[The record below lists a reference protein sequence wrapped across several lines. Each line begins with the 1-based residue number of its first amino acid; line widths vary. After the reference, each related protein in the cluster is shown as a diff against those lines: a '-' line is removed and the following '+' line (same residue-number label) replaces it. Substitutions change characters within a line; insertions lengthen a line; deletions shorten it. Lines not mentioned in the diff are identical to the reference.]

1 MVQDDQGSITPNPA
15 QDKIGAVMVIGA
27 GVSGIQAALDAANS
41 GFKVYLVDKASSIGG
56 KMSQLDKTFPTND
69 CSMCILSPK
78 FLECAT
84 NPNISIMTDTEV
96 EAVEGEAG
104 DFTAHLVQQPRY
116 VDLNKC
122 TGCGV
127 CAEYCPINVRD
138 DYNAG
143 LGTVK
148 CIHLPFPQ
156 AVPAV
161 SVVDPAHCLFLQRK
175 ECQICV
181 PTCNTRAID
190 FHQRPGK
197 QEIRVGGIILAP
209 GYEVFDPSQQS
220 LYGYNRFRNVIT
232 SLEYERLLSASGPNG
247 GVLRR
252 PSDGSTPAKIAWIQ
266 CVGSRDVSAGNTYCS
281 SVCCMYAMKQVI
293 LSKEHI
299 PSLEAVVLHNDV
311 RAFGK
316 GFERYY
322 DRAKGTEGVRFE
334 WAKPSVVGEDPETH
348 AVTLRYRLD
357 GARVREE
364 AFDLV
369 VLSVGLTSPSSNRE
383 LAEKIGIGVDEDGF
397 CKTTSVFHP
406 METDRPGIYACGVFC
421 GPMDI
426 PDSVTMA
433 GGAAALATAQV
444 TKARGTLVSEKA
456 YPSERDIR
464 GEPPRVGV
472 FVCHCGTNIIK
483 GVDVPNVVDYAKT
496 LDGVAHAQEDTF
508 SCSIDS
514 ITRMVETIK
523 EKDLNRV
530 VVAACTPRTHE
541 PVFQDALKQAGLNP
555 FLFEM
560 TNIRE
565 HCAWVHMGEKQ
576 AATGKAR
583 DLVRMATTKAGMLAP
598 LVQKPYTI
606 LHSAL
611 VIGGGISGMVCAL
624 SLANQGIKVHLI
636 EKKGS
641 LGGMAGRLRYT
652 VEGEEVPSYLN
663 GLIERVYHHL
673 FIQVHTEAEIRD
685 FSGYVGNFRT
695 TLEMGNR
702 RTFVDIPH
710 GVAVVATGA
719 REFRPDEYLY
729 GQDDGVM
736 THLELEKEISAQ
748 SERIGSCRSLV
759 MIQCVG
765 SRDSERPY
773 CSRVCCGQ
781 AVKNAVRL
789 KKVTPEMKIY
799 VLYRDMRTYG
809 LMENVYRE
817 AAENGVTFIRYHEED
832 KPEVESNNNGFQ
844 VTVTEPT
851 LGQKL
856 ILQADLLSLAAAT
869 IPAEGN
875 HTLSQALKIPLNPD
889 GFFMEAHMKLRP
901 VDFPTDGIYL
911 CGLAHGPKSISDS
924 IAQGH
929 AAASRAMTVLSREE
943 MRGEGAISRV
953 DARKCTGCGV
963 CEEVCPFH
971 AVEVNSELGTAV
983 VNSALCKGCGLCA
996 ASCRSG
1002 ALDVMGNNEE
1012 QVLSLVAALFE
1023 ESGFETRNS
1032 KLETRDSEFVKKVR
1046 CGHSI

>member
-1 MVQDDQGSITPNPA
+1 MGQIDPGSEIPNA
-15 QDKIGAVMVIGA
+15 MQEKIGAVMVVGA
-27 GVSGIQAALDAANS
+27 GVSGIQAALDTANA
-41 GFKVYLVDKASSIGG
+41 GFKVYLVDKSPSIGG

-84 NPNISIMTDTEV
+84 NPNISILTDSEV
-96 EAVEGEAG
+96 DAVQGEAG
-104 DFTAHLVQQPRY
+104 DFTVRLVQRPRY
-116 VDLNKC
+116 VDPEKC

-127 CAEYCPINVRD
+127 CSEYCPVGVRD

-143 LGTVK
+143 LASVK
-148 CIHLPFPQ
+148 CIHLPFAQ

-181 PTCNTRAID
+181 PACRTRAID
-190 FHQRPGK
+190 FHQQARK
-197 QEIRVGGIILAP
+197 NEIRVGSIILAP
-209 GYEVFDPSQQS
+209 GYEVFDPSRQS
-220 LYGYNRFRNVIT
+220 LYGYGRYRNVVT

-266 CVGSRDVSAGNTYCS
+266 CVGSRDVSAKKPYCS

-299 PSLEAVVLHNDV
+299 PPLEAVILHNDV

-322 DRAKGTEGVRFE
+322 ERAKGLEGVRFQ

-357 GARVREE
+357 GTRVREE

-369 VLSVGLTSPSSNRE
+369 VLSVGINAPPGNRA
-383 LAEKIGIGVDEDGF
+383 LAETMGISLNEDGF
-397 CKTTSVFHP
+397 CQPSSAFHP
-406 METDRPGIYACGVFC
+406 METERAGIYACGAFC

-433 GGAAALATAQV
+433 GGSAALATQKLALS
-444 TKARGTLVSEKA
+444 RGTLISEKS
-456 YPSERDIR
+456 YPPERDTR

-483 GVDVPNVVDYAKT
+483 GVDVPDVVAYAKT
-496 LDGVAHAQEDTF
+496 LGGVVHAQEETF

-514 ITRMVETIK
+514 IRRMVQTIQD
-523 EKDLNRV
+523 KDLNRV
-530 VVAACTPRTHE
+530 IVAACTPRTHE
-541 PVFQDALKQAGLNP
+541 PVFRDALKQAGLNP

-560 TNIRE
+560 CNIRE
-565 HCAWVHMGEKQ
+565 HCAWVHVGDKKT
-576 AATGKAR
+576 ATAKAR
-583 DLVRMATTKAGMLAP
+583 DLVRMAATKAGLLSP
-598 LVQKPYTI
+598 LVQHPYSI
-606 LHSAL
+606 LRSAL

-624 SLANQGIKVHLI
+624 SLANQGIKVHLV
-636 EKKGS
+636 EKS
-641 LGGMAGRLRYT
+641 DTLGGMAARLRYT
-652 VEGEEVPSYLN
+652 VEGDPVQPYLKE
-663 GLIERVYHHL
+663 LIRKIYHHL
-673 FIQVHTEAEIRD
+673 LIQVHTGAHIRD

-695 TLEMGNR
+695 SLQTGER
-702 RTFVDIPH
+702 RTLTDISH
-710 GVAVVATGA
+710 GVTVVATGA
-719 REFRPDEYLY
+719 GEYRPDEYLY
-729 GQDDGVM
+729 GRDDRVM
-736 THLELEKEISAQ
+736 THLELEEEIS
-748 SERIGSCRSLV
+748 SRKERIQSCRSLV

-781 AVKNAVRL
+781 AVKNALQL
-789 KKVTPEMKIY
+789 KKINPEMKIY

-817 AAENGVTFIRYHEED
+817 AADNGVMFIRYHESD
-832 KPEVESNNNGFQ
+832 KPLVEAGSSGMQ

-851 LGQKL
+851 LGRKL
-856 ILQADLLSLAAAT
+856 LLQADLVSLAAAT
-869 IPAEGN
+869 VPSPEN
-875 HTLSQALKIPLNPD
+875 HALSQALKIPLNPD

-901 VDFPTDGIYL
+901 VDFPTDGIYF
-911 CGLAHGPKSISDS
+911 CGLAHGPKPISES

-929 AAASRAMTVLSREE
+929 AAASRAMTVLSQKE
-943 MRGEGAISRV
+943 MRGEGAICRV
-953 DARKCTGCGV
+953 DTRKCTGCAV
-963 CEEVCPFH
+963 CAEVCPFH
-971 AVEVNSELGTAV
+971 AVEVDAERGYCSGEQRPVQGV
-983 VNSALCKGCGLCA
+983 RSLCGIVQKRRPGCDGI
-996 ASCRSG
+996 
-1002 ALDVMGNNEE
+1002 
-1012 QVLSLVAALFE
+1012 Q
-1023 ESGFETRNS
+1023 
-1032 KLETRDSEFVKKVR
+1032 
-1046 CGHSI
+1046 

>member
-1 MVQDDQGSITPNPA
+1 MSEKKHEPA
-15 QDKIGAVMVIGA
+15 NFDAAGKPVGAVMVVGA

-41 GFKVYLVDKASSIGG
+41 GFKVYLVDKSPSIGG

-84 NPNISIMTDTEV
+84 NPNIDIMTDAHV
-96 EAVEGEAG
+96 EGVYGEAG
-104 DFTAHLVQQPRY
+104 NFTVNLVQQPRY
-116 VDLNKC
+116 VDADKC

-127 CAEYCPINVRD
+127 CAEYCPVGIRD

-143 LGTVK
+143 LATIK

-156 AVPAV
+156 AVPAI
-161 SVVDPAHCLFLQRK
+161 SVVDPSRCLFLQRT

-181 PTCNTRAID
+181 PTCNVRAID
-190 FHQRPGK
+190 FHQHPK
-197 QEIRVGGIILAP
+197 THEIRVGSVILAP
-209 GYEVFDPSQQS
+209 GYEVFDPSTQS
-220 LYGYNRFRNVIT
+220 QYGYDRFRNVVT

-252 PSDGSTPAKIAWIQ
+252 PSDGVTPLKIAWIQ
-266 CVGSRDVSAGNTYCS
+266 CVGSRDVAAGNPYCS

-299 PSLEAVVLHNDV
+299 PPLEAVILHNDV

-322 DRAKGTEGVRFE
+322 ERARALDGVRFE

-357 GARVREE
+357 GTAVKEE

-369 VLSVGLTSPSSNRE
+369 VLSVGLSSPASN
-383 LAEKIGIGVDEDGF
+383 LALADRLGISLNEDGF
-397 CKTTSVFHP
+397 CSTSALHP
-406 METDRPGIYACGVFC
+406 MKTDRPGIYACGVFC

-433 GGAAALATAQV
+433 GGAAAMATEHLARS
-444 TKARGTLVSEKA
+444 RGSLVSEKT
-456 YPSERDIR
+456 YPEERDIR
-464 GEPPRVGV
+464 GESPRVGV

-483 GVDVPNVVDYAKT
+483 GVDVANVVSYAKG
-496 LDGVAHAQEDTF
+496 LGGVVHAREDTF

-514 ITRMVETIK
+514 IKRMVQTIK

-541 PVFQDALKQAGLNP
+541 PVFQDALRQAGLNP

-565 HCAWVHMGEKQ
+565 HCAWVHTGDKKS
-576 AATGKAR
+576 ATRKAV
-583 DLVRMATTKAGMLAP
+583 DLVRMATAKAGMLTP
-598 LVQKPYTI
+598 LARKPYAI
-606 LHSAL
+606 LRSAL

-624 SLANQGIKVHLI
+624 SLANQGIKVNLV
-636 EKKGS
+636 EKS
-641 LGGMAGRLRYT
+641 LYLGGMARRLRYT
-652 VEGEEVPSYLN
+652 VEGEDVQAYLKR
-663 GLIERVYHHL
+663 LIERIYHHL
-673 FIQVHTEAEIRD
+673 LIQVHMGAQIGN
-685 FSGYVGNFRT
+685 FSGYVGNFLS
-695 TLEMGNR
+695 TLKTAKQPMTVG
-702 RTFVDIPH
+702 IPH
-710 GVAVVATGA
+710 GVTVVATGA
-719 REFRPDEYLY
+719 REYEPAEYLY
-729 GQDDGVM
+729 GSDDRVL
-736 THLELEKEISAQ
+736 THLQLETEIF
-748 SERIGSCRSLV
+748 EETKRIKNCRSLV

-781 AVKNAVRL
+781 AVKNAVKL
-789 KKVTPEMKIY
+789 KAVNPEMKIY

-809 LMENVYRE
+809 LMENAYRD
-817 AAENGVTFIRYHEED
+817 AADHGVVFIRYVESD
-832 KPEVESNNNGFQ
+832 KPEIQAKGEGLQ
-844 VTVTEPT
+844 VLVTEPT
-851 LGQKL
+851 LGKKL
-856 ILQADLLSLAAAT
+856 QLEADLVSLAAG
-869 IPAEGN
+869 IVPAEKN
-875 HTLSQALKIPLNPD
+875 HSLSQALKVPLNAD

-901 VDFPTDGIYL
+901 VDFPTDGIFM
-911 CGLAHGPKSISDS
+911 CGLAHNPKHISES
-924 IAQGH
+924 VAQGY

-943 MRGEGAISRV
+943 MRGEGAIARV
-953 DARKCTGCGV
+953 NEARCTGCSV
-963 CEEVCPFH
+963 CAEVCPFH
-971 AVEVNSELGTAV
+971 AVEVATDRRVAV

-1012 QVLSLVAALFE
+1012 QVFSLLSAL
-1023 ESGFETRNS
+1023 SG
-1032 KLETRDSEFVKKVR
+1032 
-1046 CGHSI
+1046 